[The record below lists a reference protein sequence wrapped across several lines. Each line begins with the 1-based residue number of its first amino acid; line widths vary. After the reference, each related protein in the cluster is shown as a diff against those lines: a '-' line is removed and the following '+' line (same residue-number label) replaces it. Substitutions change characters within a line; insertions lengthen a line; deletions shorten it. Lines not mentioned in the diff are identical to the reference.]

1 MRLLLQHPPV
11 GAEAPRFVQLALQ
24 QDLLGGWLLVRET
37 GHIGQRSTVKR
48 EQYLNQDDALAAFEQ
63 HRDQNVK
70 RGFQIVFVQG
80 AEAPRT

>member
-48 EQYLNQDDALAAFEQ
+48 EQYLKQDEALTAFER

-80 AEAPRT
+80 AEAPR

>member
-24 QDLLGGWLLVRET
+24 QDLLGGWLLVRES
-37 GHIGQRSTVKR
+37 GHIGQRSSVKR
-48 EQYLNQDDALAAFEQ
+48 EQYLNQDEALTAFAQ

-80 AEAPRT
+80 EAVRL

>member
-48 EQYLNQDDALAAFEQ
+48 EQYLQQGEAMAAFEKA
-63 HRDQNVK
+63 RDQNVK
-70 RGFQIVFVQG
+70 RGFQIVFAQG
-80 AEAPRT
+80 EAVRS

>member
-48 EQYLNQDDALAAFEQ
+48 EQYLQQAEAMAALEKA
-63 HRDQNVK
+63 RDTNLK
-70 RGFQIVFVQG
+70 RGFQVVFVQG
-80 AEAPRT
+80 AEAPH